1 LHFGTWSFYFFIF
14 GLYNF
19 KFVHFNHWIFIK
31 SNLGVWWWNPTL
43 KSNLYDINII
53 PFKIYFQFYVS
64 GYKLREL
71 SLPFLFNQKKN
82 IFQCSELGLVI
93 LLLTHQAAK
102 IEISNLFFFFLCALS
117 YNSIPTL
124 VCGLRNTV
132 AIIIIIIITII
143 SCLASS

>member
-102 IEISNLFFFFLCALS
+102 IEISNLFFFLCALS
-117 YNSIPTL
+117 YNSIPAL

-132 AIIIIIIITII
+132 AIIIIIIIITII

>member
-102 IEISNLFFFFLCALS
+102 IDISNLFFFFF
-117 YNSIPTL
+117 
-124 VCGLRNTV
+124 VCSKLQLYTYIGLRFKKH
-132 AIIIIIIITII
+132 
-143 SCLASS
+143 SCNYYYYYYYYYFLSSQ